1 MVRACF
7 RLHKLFFLTVL
18 LLLALPFF
26 AGAASKKSEESS
38 EKEKTTSTI
47 SIENARQTEY
57 KKDPVSGDDC
67 IVLTGDVRISV
78 TSGSTKTV
86 IKADKVN
93 YNRVNDMLYAEGSVS
108 LESSGSS
115 AGGESVTASSL
126 IFNTITLE
134 GVFDNGRV
142 VQTKSDA
149 LNLPSGSTLNVA
161 SNIFGRDSSNTIA
174 FKSGE
179 LTFCDDESPHW
190 RIKASRIWL
199 LPGGEFAFLNA
210 FLYVGRVPLLYLPA
224 FYYPKDEL
232 IFNPA
237 FGYRYREGWFIN
249 TTTYLYGR
257 KPLTATSTADLNSDD
272 DDEDDKINFFS
283 LMKTSSL
290 KEQEREGLV
299 LHNLDE
305 DYTGDTTNY
314 AKIMADWYSNLGA
327 MVGLDGVYKPG
338 GYITDIEGTVML
350 GFSNTIF
357 KSDGVYLPY
366 AASGE
371 VYQDSSHFLSF
382 DFPFRFYTNL
392 KFVLSKPFSLTL
404 SMPMYSDPYVSYDFN
419 TRAETMDWID
429 FLMSNPGSDDE
440 DETVTEVSSFTWTL
454 NGSYSIPLPT
464 VLNPYIST
472 LSISSLS
479 SSLIFSS
486 KTNSD
491 IDSTDSLSTYSPERK
506 FYYPSQI
513 TPFKTTVKLA
523 GTLVKYPATAK
534 KSTSSKSSVSL
545 TSPDEFLTEEELAK
559 KAEEKAKKEAEKA
572 AKESGQT
579 TPPSAPEE
587 KSDPEKESKEDDV
600 LFTDAALPLLNTSV
614 SGTQSISG
622 ISYALTYNVTAD
634 YTSQF
639 TYSSSALST
648 PEDFVWSNIDMTYYQ
663 VKAPTTLKSVLGWR
677 DSFISLTDTFTFNPV
692 YQEHPSFSDNYTE
705 TQINS
710 YKKTDYSA
718 KKLDLTDV
726 NALSLKP
733 FYYTEHFANTALTWN
748 TTIKMIRTEYISD
761 DVENPEWE
769 YLTTE
774 LWNDECVTVHNLN
787 LVLAASEFD
796 DAFSQQLSLTTTLP
810 PQVDS
815 YKGVLTFKFPYVSL
829 SGGTGIHRTS
839 STDDTW
845 VKDDI
850 SQSLAISLFNS
861 KLKFTQSYI
870 YDQEEE
876 EHQSF
881 KLALSGYG
889 VQLAYTASYT
899 TGYSWDKGLLED
911 DSSDDKGWVAD
922 SEKSF
927 QPYSLSLAYA
937 SGTKT
942 WKHWSDRITFSP
954 SVSSSIVYDY
964 LRPTNSYFTFIPSI
978 TFKINDFLDVKFSAE
993 SRNSVIYR
1001 YFADA
1006 LDLDI
1011 PYQGETNVLTD
1022 LLNSFDF
1029 SDETKRKQTGFKM
1042 KKISATITHDL
1053 DDWDLSASFS
1063 ISPRLVTSSSDDFS
1077 ATRNN
1082 GNSYYDFSP
1091 YFTISVAWRPM
1102 EGMKTEIVDEYGEW
1116 QLNP

>member
-1 MVRACF
+1 M
-7 RLHKLFFLTVL
+7 
-18 LLLALPFF
+18 LLLAFF
-26 AGAASKKSEESS
+26 ALGFPAFSASKDSGKDSS
-38 EKEKTTSTI
+38 EKETKSVI

-57 KKDPVSGDDC
+57 KKDPVTNDDC

-78 TSGSTKTV
+78 TSGDTKTV

-93 YNRVNDMLYAEGSVS
+93 YNRANDMLYAEGSVS
-108 LESSGSS
+108 LESSGKN
-115 AGGESVTASSL
+115 AGGESVTATSL

-161 SNIFGRDSSNTIA
+161 SSIFGRDSSNTIA

-179 LTFCDDESPHW
+179 LTFCDDDNPHW
-190 RIKASRIWL
+190 KIKASRIWL

-232 IFNPA
+232 LFNPA

-257 KPLTATSTADLNSDD
+257 KPLSATSTADLNSDSD
-272 DDEDDKINFFS
+272 DDDDTINFFS

-290 KEQEREGLV
+290 KEQKREGLV

-305 DYTGDTTNY
+305 DYSGDTTNY
-314 AKIMADWYSNLGA
+314 AKLMADWYSNLGA
-327 MVGLDGVYKPG
+327 MVGLDGVFKPSK
-338 GYITDIEGTVML
+338 YVTDIEGTVML
-350 GFSNTIF
+350 GFTNTIF
-357 KSDGVYLPY
+357 KNDGVYLPY

-371 VYQDSSHFLSF
+371 VYSDSAHFLSF

-392 KFVLSKPFSLTL
+392 KFSLSKPFSLTL
-404 SMPMYSDPYVSYDFN
+404 SMPMYSDPYVSYDFK

-429 FLMSNPGSDDE
+429 FLMSNPGSDTTD
-440 DETVTEVSSFTWTL
+440 DTVTEVSSFTWTL
-454 NGSYSIPLPT
+454 NGSYSLKLPEL
-464 VLNPYIST
+464 LNPYITT
-472 LSISSLS
+472 LSLS
-479 SSLIFSS
+479 SVSSSVIFSS
-486 KTNSD
+486 KTNGD
-491 IDSTDSLSTYSPERK
+491 IGTTDSLSTYSPERK

-513 TPFKTTVKLA
+513 TPFKSTLKLA
-523 GTLVKYPATAK
+523 GTLVKYP
-534 KSTSSKSSVSL
+534 STSTTKTAAKTTVSL
-545 TSPDEFLTEEELAK
+545 SVPDEFLTEEEK
-559 KAEEKAKKEAEKA
+559 EEKARKEAETLAKKEAEEKGEVY
-572 AKESGQT
+572 K
-579 TPPSAPEE
+579 APEVE
-587 KSDPEKESKEDDV
+587 AVEDNDEKEV

-614 SGTQSISG
+614 SAVKAISG
-622 ISYALTYNVTAD
+622 LSYSLTYSITAD

-639 TYSSSALST
+639 TYNSTDLSS
-648 PEDFVWSNIDMTYYQ
+648 PDDFVWSNIDMTYYQ
-663 VKAPTTLKSVLGWR
+663 VKAPTTLTSTLGWR

-692 YQEHPSFSDNYTE
+692 YQEHPSFSDKYTE
-705 TQINS
+705 SQINS
-710 YKKTDYSA
+710 YKKTDYNA

-733 FYYTEHFANTALTWN
+733 FYYTDHFSATALTWN
-748 TTIKMIRTEYISD
+748 TTIKMIRTQYISD

-796 DAFSQQLSLTTTLP
+796 DKVSQQLSLTTTLP

-829 SGGTGIHRTS
+829 SGGTGIHRKS
-839 STDDTW
+839 SDDDTW

-850 SQSLAISLFNS
+850 SQSLSVSLFNS
-861 KLKFTQSYI
+861 NLKFTQSYL
-870 YDQEEE
+870 YDQEEK
-876 EHQSF
+876 EHESF

-899 TGYSWDKGLLED
+899 TGYTWDKGLLED
-911 DSSDDKGWVAD
+911 DSADDKGWVAD
-922 SEKSF
+922 SEKKF

-942 WKHWSDRITFSP
+942 WKKWSDRITFSP
-954 SVSSSIVYDY
+954 SLSTSVVYDC
-964 LRPTNSYFTFIPSI
+964 LRPTNSYFTFIPAI
-978 TFKINDFLDVKFSAE
+978 TFKVNDFLDVKFSAE

-1001 YFADA
+1001 YFADTFGM
-1006 LDLDI
+1006 DI
-1011 PYQGETNVLTD
+1011 PHQGETNILKD

-1029 SDETKRKQTGFKM
+1029 SDESKRKATGFKM
-1042 KKISATITHDL
+1042 KKISATVTHDL

-1063 ISPRLVTSSSDDFS
+1063 ISPRLVTSSTDGFDSG
-1077 ATRNN
+1077 RNN